1 MKYETKMKS
10 YEDEL
15 QSRLDTGF
23 ENAVKNLKNVQT
35 SSLKFRAMLDAIKTA
50 RKEAIMYKSKIE
62 YTQKEI

>member
-1 MKYETKMKS
+1 M
-10 YEDEL
+10 DA
-15 QSRLDTGF
+15 GF
-23 ENAVKNLKNVQT
+23 ENAVQNLKNVQT